1 MQCFWYIIFW
11 NDHLRQNGLTGMQ
24 SILQLAK
31 PRWIH
36 DNVYISFFVLDL
48 EIFWGKS
55 ILAEWFNQQAQGIW
69 QHSSCFFS
77 ESSATCPEADASEGQ
92 SSFCATCEGQSSF
105 FRFLTNK
112 NTFDFLGYSLELIL
126 EHEICWMGGFFD
138 GRMDGF
144 FGWMDGCFDG
154 WMDVLMDGWMDGW
167 MFFC

>member
-36 DNVYISFFVLDL
+36 DNVYISFFVLNL

-69 QHSSCFFS
+69 QQSGNIPAAFS
-77 ESSATCPEADASEGQ
+77 RNPVPPAPKQMPVSAPPAKANPASSAS
-92 SSFCATCEGQSSF
+92 
-105 FRFLTNK
+105 
-112 NTFDFLGYSLELIL
+112 
-126 EHEICWMGGFFD
+126 
-138 GRMDGF
+138 
-144 FGWMDGCFDG
+144 
-154 WMDVLMDGWMDGW
+154 
-167 MFFC
+167 